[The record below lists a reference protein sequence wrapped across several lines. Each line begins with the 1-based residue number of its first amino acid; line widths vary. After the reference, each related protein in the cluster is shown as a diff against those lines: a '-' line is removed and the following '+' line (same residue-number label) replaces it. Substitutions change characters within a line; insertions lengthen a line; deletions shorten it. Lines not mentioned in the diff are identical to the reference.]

1 MLWLSNKTK
10 LIKNGTYGSVS
21 EFYVTFIKDNE
32 NYKEYLDK
40 INNKKIMNIKIDEM
54 QKLYELL
61 NELYNAIT
69 KYTKDSS
76 NFSGSNLANKWEEQ
90 SNQFVDKK
98 SKIFE
103 DEYYCDVLLTLK
115 NAYEKFKN
123 DNNNPSEL
131 PKLKEIEEINDCKK
145 LCKEATNSCKVI
157 SVDFQEIVNGKKY
170 FEKGEDTLRY
180 IDVLYEKSSS
190 TLKNVY
196 YKSIKFDGITIS
208 YVNEQLKKDTETST
222 LGKGIPEQKCS
233 GGESLSGKENSSET
247 SSPSSTEQTRT
258 SQLPQES
265 SEKGSYNQKND
276 QEEPQKSIP
285 KSIVRPGNPETEV
298 TGNETEIGDNV
309 LKKYKEIGISII
321 VFLIPI
327 ALAIMYNVNK
337 TKKTV

>member
-180 IDVLYEKSSS
+180 IDVV
-190 TLKNVY
+190 KNA
-196 YKSIKFDGITIS
+196 FET